1 MSWKIDLVLHNRK
14 YQAGQGMQA
23 LSLPDQDMVINGTLD
38 EAGCGLEAQSFH
50 CSIFVKCDGPGS

>member
-23 LSLPDQDMVINGTLD
+23 LSLPDQDMVINGKLD
-38 EAGCGLEAQSFH
+38 EAGRGFKA
-50 CSIFVKCDGPGS
+50 